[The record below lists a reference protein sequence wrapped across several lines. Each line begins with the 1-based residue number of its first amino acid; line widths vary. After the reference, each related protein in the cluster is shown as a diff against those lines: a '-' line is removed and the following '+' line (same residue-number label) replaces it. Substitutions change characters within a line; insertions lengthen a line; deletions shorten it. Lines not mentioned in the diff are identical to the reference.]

1 MKRKRRLWGVLFI
14 ITALIIMQLPVS
26 EADAATSAS
35 DFKMEGTT
43 LVKYR
48 GTEKNVSVPNTV
60 EVIGE
65 GAFENNT
72 SIELVVVPNSVKRIE
87 AYAFWGCDSLEKVV
101 LGKGLTEVGDFAF
114 TKCQGLKDMS
124 IPENIRSIGIQAFAD
139 CVNLEDIS
147 ISPEVT
153 SIHETAFDGCR
164 KLVIHCETGSY
175 ADTYA
180 KTFYEKQK
188 EMPEYEDV
196 PDYSVTE
203 PEGTATPE
211 PAPTPTPP
219 VYEEDNSAL
228 LGSTTVVGNQAVVF
242 IDNTSPMVHGNA
254 EENDEGGMG
263 AGVNGDSDNGSENT
277 GETLGG
283 DILTTA
289 GESIPKYSIV
299 DGSIVADQS
308 YYRSGDITNV
318 ALPQGIAEIGQFAF
332 ARSVLQDI
340 SIPDGVESI
349 CYGAFYHCDN
359 LAQVNLP
366 ESVMNVEPKAFSH
379 TLWVDNFLEGNGN
392 GNGDFLISGGVLVAY
407 RGNTAQVAVPEGTR
421 VIAAEAFTEHSEIE
435 SLTLPESLLVVGEGA
450 FEGCSGLKNLTPG
463 SNLKKIK
470 DRAFADCSLTQL
482 ELPAGVT
489 EIGLKAFD
497 EKVQLSFL
505 GEAPDR
511 TYEASAQRLSNEQY
525 RVYGEETGQAGVSV
539 IGEEKASAILSGANK
554 SYTLS
559 VKEVKQSSEMENAF
573 SRNLHTSVPEGTVI
587 YDLSLTDSSN
597 IPLTKLG
604 RQLLTVTM
612 PVPEALSGQELKVV
626 TLDRNG
632 QLELLASEVIL
643 LDGVEAI
650 RFQTNHLSLFAVYG
664 TGIAYENIRIVSMS
678 APNKESDVMS
688 AWQRQP
694 LLWVKW
700 LFAATFLI
708 IGTNK
713 LLRHKI

>member
-48 GTEKNVSVPNTV
+48 GTEKNVSVPDTV

-114 TKCQGLKDMS
+114 TKCQGLTDMS
-124 IPENIRSIGIQAFAD
+124 IPENIRNIGIQAFAD

-147 ISPEVT
+147 IPPAVT
-153 SIHETAFDGCR
+153 SIHETAFDGCS

-203 PEGTATPE
+203 PESTSTPE
-211 PAPTPTPP
+211 PTPTPAPP

-242 IDNTSPMVHGNA
+242 IDNTSPTVHGSVDGS
-254 EENDEGGMG
+254 DESAIG
-263 AGVNGDSDNGSENT
+263 AGAKGSSDNGSENSA
-277 GETLGG
+277 EILDE
-283 DILTTA
+283 DILTTG

-299 DGSIVADQS
+299 DGRIVADQS
-308 YYRSGDITNV
+308 YYRSGDITNA
-318 ALPQGIAEIGQFAF
+318 ALPQGVVEIGQFAF
-332 ARSVLQDI
+332 ARSVLKNI
-340 SIPDGVESI
+340 SVPNSVENI

-359 LAQVNLP
+359 LAQMSLP
-366 ESVMNVEPKAFSH
+366 ESVMNVEPKAFSY
-379 TLWVDNFLEGNGN
+379 TLWVDNFLKSGEGGS
-392 GNGDFLISGGVLVAY
+392 GDFLISGGVLVAY
-407 RGNTAQVAVPEGTR
+407 RGNTAQVIIPDSVR
-421 VIAAEAFTEHSEIE
+421 VIAAEAFMEHSEIE

-463 SNLKKIK
+463 SNLQKIK
-470 DRAFADCSLTQL
+470 DRAFADCGLTQL
-482 ELPAGVT
+482 ELPASVT

-497 EKVQLSFL
+497 ESVQLSFL

-511 TYEASAQRLSNEQY
+511 TYETSAQRLSNERY
-525 RVYGEETGQAGVSV
+525 RVYGEETGETGVSV
-539 IGEEKASAILSGANK
+539 VGEENASAILSGVNK

-559 VKEVKQSSEMENAF
+559 VKEVERSSEMENAF

-604 RQLLTVTM
+604 KQLLTVTI
-612 PVPEALSGQELKVV
+612 PVPKALGGQELKAV

-643 LDGVEAI
+643 LDGEEAI

-664 TGIAYENIRIVSMS
+664 TGVAYENIRIVNMS
-678 APNKESDVMS
+678 APNEKSDMMS
-688 AWQRQP
+688 SWQRQP